1 MPIFRKIILILG
13 RIFTR
18 LISGARLTD
27 SHNGYRVFRK
37 TAIEKIHLTTDG
49 MAYASE
55 LIEQIMQKKIPHG
68 EIPVNIIY
76 TDYSLAK

>member
-1 MPIFRKIILILG
+1 VILTLG

-18 LISGARLTD
+18 IISGAKLTD
-27 SHNGYRVFRK
+27 SHNGYRVFRMS
-37 TAIEKIHLTTDG
+37 AIEKIHLTADT

-55 LIEQIMQKKIPHG
+55 LIEQIIQKKIPHG

-76 TDYSLAK
+76 TPYSLAK